1 MKNPLFEA
9 FHFNLEAYDNAIIN
23 KQQFS
28 DSMEFHITNL
38 ALVDIRNQIDQ
49 CVKNIKKE
57 MKKDYRFDIVLP
69 KNIEEADKNSDFDS
83 YMEESFDI
91 VFELQKI
98 IKDKVDNWLEKER
111 KKVYE
116 KNNWP
121 ESMVKNL

>member
-1 MKNPLFEA
+1 MKNPLLEA
-9 FHFNLEAYDNAIIN
+9 FDFNLEAYDNAIIN
-23 KQQFS
+23 KQQFF

-49 CVKNIKKE
+49 CVENIKKE
-57 MKKDYRFDIVLP
+57 MKKDYRFDMVLP
-69 KNIEEADKNSDFDS
+69 KNIEEVNKDSDFDS

-91 VFELQKI
+91 VFEVQKI
-98 IKDKVDNWLEKER
+98 IQNKVENWLEKEG